1 MWENATH
8 ITSEEYLVLL
18 HTHYHFLLLLD
29 QLLPIHQVIQLG
41 QMALEELYKSLE
53 SLHFSLE
60 LILRVAVQEGHLLGI
75 EQLGQL
81 LLLEGGHCDLL
92 VMEDPLEGDY

>member
-1 MWENATH
+1 M
-8 ITSEEYLVLL
+8 
-18 HTHYHFLLLLD
+18 
-29 QLLPIHQVIQLG
+29 
-41 QMALEELYKSLE
+41 EELYKSLE

-81 LLLEGGHCDLL
+81 LMLEGGHCDLL
-92 VMEDPLEGDY
+92 VMEVPLEGEY